1 MKFHTRLVVELPIW
15 RERLHR
21 ISPLLSLICYFTG
34 VCMPTTCSTKIHLK
48 CWMSRVWRSFHEKR
62 DLWMFLDLI

>member
-34 VCMPTTCSTKIHLK
+34 LN
-48 CWMSRVWRSFHEKR
+48 
-62 DLWMFLDLI
+62 LDESGSSQIVMAFSV